1 MTEIT
6 HQPQVATRQSGT
18 NRARWRRTILPAIG
32 VLALAALAVAGI
44 AAIRN
49 GADPGAWLAL
59 VWSHV
64 AAIPPT
70 FIVAAC
76 VLKAAEVIL
85 NTGAWVAVVRAAY
98 PEAGVTVRRSL
109 GVVQGGIT
117 MVTVAPPKIGGVAVV
132 ALYRAAFPNVPLAAL
147 LASRVLQSITA
158 TVAGLVALLIFGA
171 ATAGADEA
179 AWYDGMLAFAR
190 DQPLLAL
197 GAVVLFIALLVLL
210 VRRGRDRLRA
220 VGQQLMLSGAILRTP
235 RRYALLVALPT
246 GLAFVCRW
254 AVTGVLMAA
263 FGLPVTLETLVRVNV
278 SHGLARSVQVTPG
291 GVGTTTAF
299 DLVALR
305 GLAEPDTIVAYSLAQ
320 AAILLLFN
328 VGFAVVAGAWTFGWR
343 GLAGMVRRMQPAAVT
358 P

>member
-1 MTEIT
+1 MSEIT
-6 HQPQVATRQSGT
+6 HQQRIATGPPAAGH
-18 NRARWRRTILPAIG
+18 ARWRRAILPAIG
-32 VLALAALAVAGI
+32 ALALVALAVAGVI
-44 AAIRN
+44 AVRN

-64 AAIPPT
+64 AAVPPV

-76 VLKAAEVIL
+76 ALKAAEVIL
-85 NTGAWVAVVRAAY
+85 NTTAWVAVVRAAF
-98 PEAGVTVRRSL
+98 PEAGITVRRAL
-109 GVVQGGIT
+109 GVVQGGIAII
-117 MVTVAPPKIGGVAVV
+117 TVAPPKVGGVALVG
-132 ALYRAAFPNVPLAAL
+132 LFRAAFPTLPLAAL
-147 LASRVLQSITA
+147 LASRALQSITA
-158 TVAGLVALLIFGA
+158 TVAGLVALLLFGA
-171 ATAGADEA
+171 ATAGGDEA
-179 AWYDGMLAFAR
+179 SWFDAALAFVR
-190 DQPLLAL
+190 EQPLLAA
-197 GAVVLFIALLVLL
+197 GAALLVVGLVVLL

-299 DLVALR
+299 DLVALS
-305 GLAEPDTIVAYSLAQ
+305 GLAAPDTIVAYSLAQ

-328 VGFAVVAGAWTFGWR
+328 IGFAIVAGAWTFGWH
-343 GLAGMVRRMQPAAVT
+343 GLARMLRRAGAAGAAG
-358 P
+358 